1 MGTRMKHTVIVI
13 EDDTTLLDT
22 YRYYFSLFDNFTL
35 KGTYRSISEALSEY
49 EEIYPNI
56 IISDI
61 SMPEISGIE
70 GIKLF
75 KELDSSVK
83 ILMVSLHDDLDHI
96 MESIKNMA
104 DGYITKPI
112 DKKSLKNALNSL
124 VENGAPLSTDVS
136 RTLIQVFQKEKNKM
150 FSDREHEILELFTKG
165 YTYKDMADKLYVT
178 TSTINF
184 HIQNIYMK
192 LDVTNKSD
200 ALEKLSSLGV

>member
-124 VENGAPLSTDVS
+124 VENGAPLSTNVS